1 MTPGQ
6 QDTYRQERAKE
17 FWVYII
23 PHLLKLKRFE
33 PCDEQA
39 VVEMCRAYGSKRLSE
54 ALIARMGQ
62 LVMLPSKNG
71 PYPQTNPA
79 VGQWNVYAK
88 AFERSLKQFGLYPA
102 MRKKLRPEPLEPE
115 PTKAKGPDLNAFLS
129 EYAEQSPA
137 EQQRA
142 VKAKPT
148 PVKKKPTRKKG

>member
-33 PCDEQA
+33 PCDEPA
-39 VVEMCRAYGSKRLSE
+39 VVEMCRAYRSKRLAE

-71 PYPQTNPA
+71 PPLPTGITGVDREPQSDRCIRKPDHASQTGSKPDRNRIETGSKPD
-79 VGQWNVYAK
+79 
-88 AFERSLKQFGLYPA
+88 R
-102 MRKKLRPEPLEPE
+102 RKK
-115 PTKAKGPDLNAFLS
+115 T
-129 EYAEQSPA
+129 
-137 EQQRA
+137 
-142 VKAKPT
+142 
-148 PVKKKPTRKKG
+148 